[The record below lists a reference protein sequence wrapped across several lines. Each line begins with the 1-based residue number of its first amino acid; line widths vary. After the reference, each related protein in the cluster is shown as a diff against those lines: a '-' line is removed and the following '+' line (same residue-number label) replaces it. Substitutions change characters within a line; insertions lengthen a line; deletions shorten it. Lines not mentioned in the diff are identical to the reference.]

1 MIIIVTEKLICYNE
15 CRPEDHT
22 YAKGIHNVK
31 LLKPF
36 FLLAVIAL
44 ISALLFGC
52 SKEGTPDK
60 SAEAKPASTETKS
73 ASGETKNAGSAAAL
87 TIKHDLGE
95 TPVPSSP
102 QKIVVLELGFIDAL
116 LDVGVKPTGVADDN
130 KPNLIA
136 AEVLKKI
143 EGYTPVGTRAQP
155 SLEKIKMLQP
165 DLIIA
170 DTDRHKNTYAEL
182 SKIAPT
188 IALKNLNANY
198 EDTLKA
204 ALTVAEAVG
213 KRSEMEK
220 VIEAHKTKL
229 KALQAKAPQGKPS
242 VLLVGNTDSEIAVRS
257 PEFFTSQLLMQFGY
271 TYALKDASK
280 YAATS
285 TNANLTLEQLLE
297 IDPDTIVLMSADSD
311 KRDKE
316 GSRPIQKDPLWKDL
330 KAVKN
335 KQVYEVDRYA
345 WSLRRSVQGANVM
358 IEQAENLLFAA
369 K

>member
-1 MIIIVTEKLICYNE
+1 MPTKDY
-15 CRPEDHT
+15 T
-22 YAKGIHNVK
+22 YVKGIHNVK
-31 LLKPF
+31 LLKSL
-36 FLLAVIAL
+36 FLLAVIVL

-52 SKEGTPDK
+52 AKEGTPDK
-60 SAEAKPASTETKS
+60 PAEAKSASTDTKS
-73 ASGETKNAGSAAAL
+73 ASTETKNAGSAAAL
-87 TIKHDLGE
+87 TIKHELGE
-95 TPVPSSP
+95 TAVPGSP

-116 LDVGVKPTGVADDN
+116 LDVGVKPAGVADDN

-165 DLIIA
+165 DLIVA
-170 DTDRHKNTYAEL
+170 DADRHKNVYAEL

-188 IALKNLNANY
+188 IALKNLNADY
-198 EDTLKA
+198 DDTLKT

-242 VLLVGNTDSEIAVRS
+242 VLLIGNTNNEIAVRS
-257 PEFFTSQLLMQFGY
+257 PEFFTSQLLTQFGY

-280 YAATS
+280 YASTS

-297 IDPDTIVLMSADSD
+297 IDPDTIVLMSAESD

-316 GSRPIQKDPLWKDL
+316 GGRPIEKDPLWKDL

-358 IEQAENLLFAA
+358 IDQADKLLFAA